1 MFTTMLDPGTGGGGG
16 GGGGE
21 GAATG
26 GGGSAGTSAD
36 GKPATVGKTTDTSG
50 SQGNQKFNLDS
61 WDGNTENLPEDYK
74 KFHAKSTE
82 LSSKKNGQ
90 DLVNALARR
99 WADANKPQQPQ
110 QPRKQVSTVDDE
122 DGNDPG
128 KTPVTKAELDRY
140 IQETEAKRNRA
151 SAHEN
156 FRQSIL
162 DVVGKPTQ
170 FGDATIAFSNENEVT
185 EFEAFIK
192 QKLGPNGLT
201 GKDFLILHRI
211 EQILKQHGTSA
222 VRKFESELSNKN
234 KTQGS
239 QQKRDGANGNRQNA
253 DNNNDD
259 QNAQGKS
266 KPGRH
271 QSLQK
276 YIELE
281 DPALFER
288 IKSGELEL
296 S

>member
-1 MFTTMLDPGTGGGGG
+1 
-16 GGGGE
+16 
-21 GAATG
+21 
-26 GGGSAGTSAD
+26 
-36 GKPATVGKTTDTSG
+36 
-50 SQGNQKFNLDS
+50 
-61 WDGNTENLPEDYK
+61 
-74 KFHAKSTE
+74 
-82 LSSKKNGQ
+82 
-90 DLVNALARR
+90 
-99 WADANKPQQPQ
+99 
-110 QPRKQVSTVDDE
+110 
-122 DGNDPG
+122 
-128 KTPVTKAELDRY
+128 
-140 IQETEAKRNRA
+140 
-151 SAHEN
+151 
-156 FRQSIL
+156 
-162 DVVGKPTQ
+162 
-170 FGDATIAFSNENEVT
+170 
-185 EFEAFIK
+185 
-192 QKLGPNGLT
+192 
-201 GKDFLILHRI
+201 
-211 EQILKQHGTSA
+211 KQHGTSA